1 MVAAHNGWVSPSES
15 LWSLGAEGRWQLT
28 RWRKNIW
35 DEIHYHTQVYI
46 GAEYSSFINLVVHSF
61 KLDVSASLRNSFT
74 FKSTSVKHLLE
85 NPKFILL
92 TEDTQVHSIL
102 LHWSTCAYIQY
113 HITYSKPLQQVI
125 LLMIVTGYPPAV
137 KPLGRIVIIQQYRG
151 LHVHSCDTVALC
163 WVAGRWQYTLADVV
177 AAHVQFPSLFTDHYL
192 MTTMDSCTKLIVKCF
207 IQHCWFI

>member
-1 MVAAHNGWVSPSES
+1 MTAVKRSGCRVLKHWWHMSSKVARCYVCIKGSSIILTHVTYMVAAHNGWVSPSES

-61 KLDVSASLRNSFT
+61 KPDVSSSLRNSFSI
-74 FKSTSVKHLLE
+74 KSTRVKHLLE

-113 HITYSKPLQQVI
+113 HITYSMPLQQVI
-125 LLMIVTGYPPAV
+125 LLMIVT
-137 KPLGRIVIIQQYRG
+137 
-151 LHVHSCDTVALC
+151 DTHLQWNHWAEL
-163 WVAGRWQYTLADVV
+163 L
-177 AAHVQFPSLFTDHYL
+177 
-192 MTTMDSCTKLIVKCF
+192 
-207 IQHCWFI
+207 